1 MYYILNLE
9 YQLQL
14 QCQFYPLVNSQI
26 VLVYY
31 YTTKSSAMQ
40 CASKIMKKVEKAP
53 FMLMERSQQKIS
65 LPSKSL
71 VRQLFLYTSYNSNTP
86 ILLYMWDMIMQ
97 YSSEQYSLKYY
108 TKFCGQNGQNCP
120 DCPIAQYPFVKLQG
134 CVLFKVGKIPS

>member
-1 MYYILNLE
+1 MYYIINLE

-14 QCQFYPLVNSQI
+14 QCQSYPLVNSQI

-86 ILLYMWDMIMQ
+86 ILLYMWDMILQ
-97 YSSEQYSLKYY
+97 YSSEQDSDFCQIWQKMFRLKSAATMYY
-108 TKFCGQNGQNCP
+108 CYCISATTFQL
-120 DCPIAQYPFVKLQG
+120 QY
-134 CVLFKVGKIPS
+134 